1 MFHGVMVSILLSL
14 RLGRCSS
21 ACSVCFGFVSCV
33 ERFCGGDING
43 MDGWKKYLFTTW
55 TTAE

>member
-1 MFHGVMVSILLSL
+1 L

-33 ERFCGGDING
+33 ERFYGNDING
-43 MDGWKKYLFTTW
+43 MDGWKKYLFTKW